1 MKKKLAIVLIVG
13 ALLPALTYAVENMG
27 RENMVLFGGASGEVP
42 FPHHRHQ
49 AALKDCNLC
58 HSLFPQVS
66 GSIERLKAEGKLK
79 KKQAMGQC
87 QTCHRNRAAQ
97 GQKAGPV
104 RCRDC
109 HKK

>member
-1 MKKKLAIVLIVG
+1 MKKKLAIAFIVG
-13 ALLPALTYAVENMG
+13 TFLPVSTPAIENMG
-27 RENMVLFGGASGEVP
+27 RANMVLRGGDSGDVP

-49 AALKDCNLC
+49 AALSDCNLC

-66 GSIERLKAEGKLK
+66 GSIEKLKAEGKLK

-87 QTCHRNRAAQ
+87 QTCHRNRTTQ

-104 RCRDC
+104 KCRDC